1 MSTFSRTSLP
11 KGIYTPLPT
20 FFDNEEELDLA
31 AFSKHVKFVASA
43 GTVPVIAGS
52 MGEAIHLTHQE
63 RSQLIR
69 TCRSTLD
76 ENGLTNMP
84 VVTGIG
90 AASTRETIQL
100 AEKAAEAGADF
111 VMVIPPGYYAGA
123 LCAEN
128 KKALKRFFI
137 DVAEASKLPVILYNF
152 VSSVDHHHERAAIVL
167 TVTILTA
174 CCLRGGRSGQ

>member
-1 MSTFSRTSLP
+1 MSIFSRCLLP

-20 FFDNEEELDLA
+20 FFDKEEELDLV
-31 AFSKHVKFVASA
+31 AFSKHVKFIAAA

-52 MGEAIHLTHQE
+52 MGEAIHLTHDE

-76 ENGLTNMP
+76 ENGLANMP
-84 VVTGIG
+84 VITGIG

-100 AEKAAEAGADF
+100 AEEAAHAGADF

-128 KKALKRFFI
+128 KKALKQFFI
-137 DVAEASKLPVILYNF
+137 EVAEESKLPVILYNF
-152 VSSVDHHHERAAIVL
+152 VSSIYDCLEWTGMVMTFFRV
-167 TVTILTA
+167 A
-174 CCLRGGRSGQ
+174 CCIRRHRS